1 MDEAFRFALLGLGA
15 GSLYAIAAI
24 GLVLVYRGS
33 GVVNFA
39 QGAMGMVGA
48 YAYYEAHVEA
58 GLSEPVSFAIGLL
71 VSALIGAAFYLLII
85 RNMREA
91 SNLAKIVATLALL
104 LVLTSIAFLNYGAL
118 PKIVPSWL
126 PNQATTIFGAV
137 VGEDRVWIFG
147 IVVVLT
153 TVLWVIYKFT
163 KFGIA
168 TTAVAENPRALAA
181 LAVSP
186 DVIATANWAAGGALG
201 AFAAMLLVPI
211 TGLDSGILTFIVIP
225 ILAAAVVGRFSSF
238 PITTLAGLGIGIAQS
253 EVTLYGDRWSDSLG
267 ISTLGW
273 ATAVPFVLV
282 TVILIARGRSVAGKD
297 ERFGRMPKLGT
308 GKIAPGLLVFG
319 VVAVLLCTWVFFP
332 SAWVD
337 ALQIQ
342 LLFAI
347 LLMSFVVVTG
357 FAGQLSLA
365 QATFAGLGALF
376 TGRVIAGQGWSF
388 EIAIIAGVLLT
399 IPVGI
404 VLGLAGMRARGVNL
418 AIVTLGFAIAV
429 ETVVFANPEYLPG
442 SPEIPFSLRDPK
454 IFGISVGGLDYPER
468 YTTVA
473 LIALVIVGLVI
484 VTLRLALAGRRLI
497 AVRTNERAAAAL
509 GISVMGAKMYAFVLG
524 GMIAALAGSLLAFR
538 RPSMSFF
545 GFSSIQ
551 SILFMQNS
559 VLGGV
564 GTVVG
569 PQVGSGSLPG
579 TLGTQ
584 IFSFLGADVAV
595 YLTLISGFGLLFL
608 LTRAPDGI
616 AFLMLR
622 HNQKMLAFFRSRSP
636 FKRTP
641 VDVLADTDHGT
652 IERVAPHTLHVD
664 NLTVRFGGVTAV
676 DHLTLDVAPG
686 EIVGLIG
693 PNGAGKSTTIDAIT
707 GVTPLAEGSIRLDG
721 DRIDRWGREHRARSG
736 IGRSF
741 QSLELF
747 DDLTVLENILAA
759 CDKRDQLAYMTDLV
773 APGKPRLTEAART
786 VVVEFD
792 LGDDLG
798 TRVDELHYGQRRRL
812 AIARAVAGSPS
823 ILLLDEPA
831 AGLDEQQSRHLGELV
846 RRLADDWGMGVLLV
860 EHNVDM
866 VLRTCD
872 RVYALDFGALVASGT
887 PAEIRANPAVVE
899 SYLGTAHFRAD
910 GQAPDADA
918 PTPSD
923 AAAPSEAAT
932 PARP

>member
-1 MDEAFRFALLGLGA
+1 MEDAFRFALIGLGA

-39 QGAMGMVGA
+39 QGAIGMVGA
-48 YAYYEAHVEA
+48 YAYYEAHVEQ
-58 GLSEPVSFAIGLL
+58 GLSEPVSFVIGM
-71 VSALIGAAFYLLII
+71 VFSAVVGAAFYLLVI
-85 RNMREA
+85 RQMRAA

-104 LVLTSIAFLNYGAL
+104 VVLQSLAFLAYGAL
-118 PKIVPSWL
+118 PAIVPSWL
-126 PNQATTIFGAV
+126 PNQPVTVLGAV
-137 VGEDRVWIFG
+137 VGEDRVWIFA

-153 TVLWVIYKFT
+153 TVLWLVYRFT

-168 TTAVAENPRALAA
+168 TTGVAENPRAVAA
-181 LAVSP
+181 LAISP
-186 DVIATANWAAGGALG
+186 DRIAVVNWALGGALG
-201 AFAAMLLVPI
+201 ALAAMLLVPI
-211 TGLDSGILTFIVIP
+211 TGLSIGLLTFLVIP
-225 ILAAAVVGRFSSF
+225 ILAAAVIGRFSSF
-238 PITTLAGLGIGIAQS
+238 PITTLAGLAIGIAQS
-253 EVTLYGDRWSDSLG
+253 EVTLYGDRWSQSLG
-267 ISTLGW
+267 ISTSGW

-282 TVILIARGRSVAGKD
+282 TVILIVRGRSVASKD
-297 ERFGRMPKLGT
+297 ERFGRMPRLGT
-308 GKIAPGLLVFG
+308 GRVAPGLIAFG
-319 VVAVLLCTWVFFP
+319 VLAVVLCTWVFFAT
-332 SAWVD
+332 SWVD
-337 ALQIQ
+337 AIQ
-342 LLFAI
+342 VQMLFAI

-365 QATFAGLGALF
+365 QGAFAGLGALF
-376 TGRVIAGQGWSF
+376 AAKLIASADLPF
-388 EIAIIAGVLLT
+388 ELAILVGVLLT

-404 VLGLAGMRARGVNL
+404 VIGLAGVRTRGVNL
-418 AIVTLGFAIAV
+418 AIVTLGFAISLEA
-429 ETVVFANPEYLPG
+429 VVFANPDYLPG
-442 SPEIPFSLRDPK
+442 SIEVPFRVEDPT
-454 IFGISVGGLDYPER
+454 IVGISVGGLDHPER

-473 LIALVIVGLVI
+473 LVALVLIGLAIVN
-484 VTLRLALAGRRLI
+484 LRRGRAGRRLI

-524 GMIAALAGSLLAFR
+524 GMIAALGGALLAFR
-538 RPSMSFF
+538 RPSLSLT

-551 SILFMQNS
+551 SILLLQSS

-569 PQVGSGSLPG
+569 PQVGSASLPG
-579 TLGTQ
+579 TLGTEV
-584 IFSFLGADVAV
+584 FSFLGSDVAV
-595 YLTLISGFGLLFL
+595 YLTLVSGFGLLFL

-616 AFLMLR
+616 AFLAMR
-622 HNQKMLAFFRSRSP
+622 HNERWLAALRRRSR
-636 FKRTP
+636 FKRP
-641 VDVLADTDHGT
+641 SIDLLAADSQQP
-652 IERVAPHTLHVD
+652 IERVAPHTLHVED
-664 NLTVRFGGVTAV
+664 LTVGFGGVTAV
-676 DHLTLDVAPG
+676 DDLTLDVAPG

-707 GVTPLAEGSIRLDG
+707 GVTPLAAGSIRLDD
-721 DRIDRWGREHRARSG
+721 DRIDGWSREHRARSG

-759 CDKRDQLAYMTDLV
+759 CDSRDQLAYVTDLV
-773 APGKPRLTEAART
+773 APGRARLTDAART
-786 VVVEFD
+786 VVAEFE
-792 LGDDLG
+792 LGDDLE
-798 TRVDELHYGQRRRL
+798 TRVDELHYAQRRRL
-812 AIARAVAGSPS
+812 AIARAVAGLPS

-887 PAEIRANPAVVE
+887 PAEIRADPAVVE
-899 SYLGTAHFRAD
+899 SYLGTAHFR
-910 GQAPDADA
+910 
-918 PTPSD
+918 SD
-923 AAAPSEAAT
+923 AEST
-932 PARP
+932 PTGA